1 MENNNY
7 AMYLRKSRADIELES
22 IEKMETL
29 KRHKKILSELARK
42 QHLNVVA
49 IYEEIVS
56 GESIA
61 DRPEMQRLLTD
72 VYKKKYKGVLVV
84 EVERLARGDTK
95 DQGEVAEAFKYSN
108 TLIVTPTKTYDPHNQ
123 FDEEYFEFGL
133 FMSRREYKTIQ
144 RRLQTGKMMS
154 IKEGNYMGSLPPY
167 GYDIV
172 TPSKK
177 VRTLEP
183 NDQAKYVK
191 MMFEWLVNDNMS
203 SGEIARKLTSM
214 GIPTLTGKTEWH
226 RATVKD
232 ILQNN
237 LYTGKIRWN
246 RRNCTK
252 EYDGEKLSKK
262 KRRISSADY
271 LIVDGKH
278 PAIISQ
284 ELFDKAQT
292 KFNGIV
298 PVNANTTVINPLA
311 RLLYCKHCGKAISYQ
326 SFATKK
332 NTTPRYTH
340 GESMSCKVKSSPS
353 NEVIEALIK
362 SLQSIIDD
370 YELKLDSGISCK
382 SNQEIMDSLEKEL
395 ASCSVRKD
403 ELFEYFEKKIYS
415 LDEFIERKSKLET
428 RVQIIK
434 AELEKEKAQAHE
446 KVDYREKIITYRKA
460 IETLENDTIDAK
472 KKNDFLKEIIDRIEY
487 DCEDLGRNKGGNVT
501 LDVYLL

>member
-1 MENNNY
+1 MSDKY

-49 IYEEIVS
+49 IYEEVVS

-61 DRPEMQRLLTD
+61 DRPEMQKLLND
-72 VYKKKYKGVLVV
+72 VFQKKYKGVLVV

-144 RRLQTGKMMS
+144 RRLQTGKLMS

-172 TPSKK
+172 TPARK

-183 NDQAKYVK
+183 NDQAQYVK
-191 MMFEWLVNDNMS
+191 MMFDWFVNDNMS
-203 SGEIARKLTSM
+203 CGEIARKLSSM
-214 GIPTLTGKTEWH
+214 GITTLTGKSEWN

-237 LYTGKIRWN
+237 LYTGKVRWN
-246 RRNCTK
+246 RRKCSK
-252 EYDGEKLSKK
+252 EYDEGKMSKK
-262 KRRISSADY
+262 KRRLASDGY
-271 LIVDGKH
+271 LIAEGKH

-284 ELFDKAQT
+284 EVFDKAQT
-292 KFNGIV
+292 KFTGQV
-298 PVNANTTVINPLA
+298 PVNANVKVVNPLS
-311 RLLYCKHCGKAISYQ
+311 RLLFCKHCGKAISYQ
-326 SFATKK
+326 SFAHKK
-332 NTTPRYTH
+332 NTTPRFTH
-340 GESMSCKVKSSPS
+340 RESMSCKVKSMPA

-362 SLQSIIDD
+362 SLQEVVND
-370 YELKLDSGISCK
+370 YELKVSNHEEQK
-382 SNQEIMDSLEKEL
+382 SNKDVIESLEKEL

-403 ELFEYFEKKIYS
+403 ELMEYFERKIYS
-415 LDEFIERKSKLET
+415 LEEFVERREKLNARIDSIKQQLEVEKSQNNKT
-428 RVQIIK
+428 IDY
-434 AELEKEKAQAHE
+434 QA
-446 KVDYREKIITYRKA
+446 KIITYKKA
-460 IETLENDTIDAK
+460 IETLKDETIDAK
-472 KKNDFLKEIIDRIEY
+472 KKNDFLKEIIDHIDYE
-487 DCEDLGRNKGGNVT
+487 CEDLGRQKGGNVT
-501 LDVYLL
+501 LGVYLR

>member
-1 MENNNY
+1 MNDKY

-49 IYEEIVS
+49 IYEEVVS

-61 DRPEMQRLLTD
+61 DRPEMQKLLND
-72 VYKKKYKGVLVV
+72 VFQKKYKGVLVV

-144 RRLQTGKMMS
+144 RRLQTGKLMS

-172 TPSKK
+172 TPAKK

-183 NDQAKYVK
+183 NDQAQYVK
-191 MMFEWLVNDNMS
+191 MMFDWFVNDNMS
-203 SGEIARKLTSM
+203 SGAIARKLTSM
-214 GIPTLTGKTEWH
+214 GVPTLTGKLEWN

-246 RRNCTK
+246 RRKCSK

-262 KRRISSADY
+262 KRRLTSSDY
-271 LIVDGKH
+271 LIAEGKH
-278 PAIISQ
+278 PAIIDQ
-284 ELFDKAQT
+284 AIFDKAQT
-292 KFNGIV
+292 MFNGQV
-298 PVNANTTVINPLA
+298 PVNANEKIINPLA
-311 RLLYCKHCGKAISYQ
+311 RLLFCKHCGKAIGYQ
-326 SFATKK
+326 SFATRK
-332 NTTPRYTH
+332 NTVPRFTH
-340 GESMSCKVKSSPS
+340 HESTYCKVKSMPASD
-353 NEVIEALIK
+353 VINALIR
-362 SLQSIIDD
+362 SLQDVIDD
-370 YELKLDSGISCK
+370 YEMELNSGKNFK
-382 SNQEIMDSLEKEL
+382 SNANIIESLEKEL
-395 ASCSVRKD
+395 AVCSVRKD

-415 LDEFIERKSKLET
+415 LDEFIERKSKLED
-428 RVQIIK
+428 RVQNIK
-434 AELEKEKAQAHE
+434 AELEKEKSMAHE
-446 KVDYREKIITYRKA
+446 TVDYRQKIITYKKA
-460 IETLENDTIDAK
+460 IESLKDDNVDAK
-472 KKNDFLKEIIDRIEY
+472 AKNDFLKEIIERIEY
-487 DCEDLGRNKGGNVT
+487 DCQDLGRQKGGIVT
-501 LDVYLL
+501 LNVYLK